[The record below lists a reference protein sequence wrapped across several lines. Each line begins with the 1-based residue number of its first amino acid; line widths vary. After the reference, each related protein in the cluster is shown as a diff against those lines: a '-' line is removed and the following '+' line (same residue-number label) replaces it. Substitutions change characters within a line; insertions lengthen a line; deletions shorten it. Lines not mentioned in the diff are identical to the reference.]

1 MQVSPIQLL
10 FSALQDPGLKAA
22 VELKHV
28 DSEKQIF
35 HLIRMQGFVS
45 LCSSDEKE
53 RHE

>member
-10 FSALQDPGLKAA
+10 FSALQDQGLKAA

-28 DSEKQIF
+28 DCEKQIF

-45 LCSSDEKE
+45 MCRSDEEK

>member
-10 FSALQDPGLKAA
+10 FSALQDPGFKAA

-28 DSEKQIF
+28 DTEKQIF

-45 LCSSDEKE
+45 MCSSDDEWKA
-53 RHE
+53 